1 MDGMPQPVDLG
12 ALSGLLARSRQV
24 MNKLEDTAPIK
35 SRGGQVAESYDN
47 SYSNVGYDESDEREP
62 LYEQIQQHQ
71 GQGQTQQ
78 PAVLGPIDYN
88 EDIVRNS
95 KLPQNIKDLMIAHP
109 IKQLTSPPS
118 RFTAEEI
125 SKITGAPIRQPQPQQ
140 PQRIS
145 ENIQQ
150 PQRQGSDMITI
161 SKADLK
167 EMINE
172 GISTFFKQVYDKTL
186 TEETIKKTINLL
198 IKEGKIG
205 VKKKV

>member
-47 SYSNVGYDESDEREP
+47 SYSDTHYDESDEREP
-62 LYEQIQQHQ
+62 LYEQVQQHQ
-71 GQGQTQQ
+71 GQVQ
-78 PAVLGPIDYN
+78 AEILGPIDYN

-125 SKITGAPIRQPQPQQ
+125 SKITGAPIRQPQQQQKQ
-140 PQRIS
+140 PQRMN

-167 EMINE
+167 EMIND